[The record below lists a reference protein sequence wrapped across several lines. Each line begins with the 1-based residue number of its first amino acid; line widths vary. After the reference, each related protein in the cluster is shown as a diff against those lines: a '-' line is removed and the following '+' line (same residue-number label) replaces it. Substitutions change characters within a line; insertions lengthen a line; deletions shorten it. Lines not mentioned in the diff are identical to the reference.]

1 MNEPVNFIA
10 KFGISRKPVTV
21 LELHE
26 IFDLVENAF
35 KCLRNFPSN
44 FKLQFMHKDVNELID
59 LDSPIQLYDQ
69 GNNEFLIT
77 PENTVATSVPSRD
90 EDESDLSD
98 HSTYVSCIYLVFIFD
113 PFTLK
118 SDIISTSQSAFKAM
132 LS

>member
-1 MNEPVNFIA
+1 
-10 KFGISRKPVTV
+10 
-21 LELHE
+21 
-26 IFDLVENAF
+26 
-35 KCLRNFPSN
+35 
-44 FKLQFMHKDVNELID
+44 MHKDVNELID

-69 GNNEFLIT
+69 WNNEFLIT

-118 SDIISTSQSAFKAM
+118 SDIISTSQSAFKAI
-132 LS
+132 LSWF